1 MAEIKIEHK
10 KPMNVWPWVIA
21 VIVLLLLIWGAT
33 RLMHHDDQVGNDLP
47 AATTP
52 ATTGSAAGAR

>member
-10 KPMNVWPWVIA
+10 KPMNIWPWVIA
-21 VIVLLLLIWGAT
+21 VIVLLLLIWGAV
-33 RLMHHDDQVGNDLP
+33 RLMHHDDQVDYIQP

-52 ATTGSAAGAR
+52 ATTGTAAGAR

>member
-33 RLMHHDDQVGNDLP
+33 RLMHHDDQAGSNQP
-47 AATTP
+47 AVTAP
-52 ATTGSAAGAR
+52 ANASTAAGAR